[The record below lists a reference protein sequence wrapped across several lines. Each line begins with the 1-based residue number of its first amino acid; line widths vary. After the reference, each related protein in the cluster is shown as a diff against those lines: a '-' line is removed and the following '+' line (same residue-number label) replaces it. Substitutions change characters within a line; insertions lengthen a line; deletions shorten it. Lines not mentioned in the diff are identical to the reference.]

1 MSEKADDKKGLN
13 ISIFDLFFYNR
24 SSWAGRKAGRQ
35 EGRKAENN
43 LEDSSFQKSVRE
55 EKRQEEGGGEDQRHR
70 YDMPGCRSCILYF

>member
-13 ISIFDLFFYNR
+13 ISIFDLFFIIG
-24 SSWAGRKAGRQ
+24 AVGQAGRQ

-43 LEDSSFQKSVRE
+43 LEDSRFQKSVRE
-55 EKRQEEGGGEDQRHR
+55 EKRQGEGGGEDQWHR